1 MPCIRPV
8 SAPVSTDHD
17 YAGNDESKY
26 FNIII
31 HVNSERVSVVTT
43 SDEVLSLILYRLFQT
58 EIWNYDSIIVWLLL
72 LRRRSCMR
80 LSVTLLFWILPLP
93 NLCIQLTSAPLDDD
107 VMILKQ
113 KQNFNTTN
121 KDNSLKFSQ
130 CKSRRLIF
138 QTVIATDTTLL
149 YVNFTSVDQ

>member
-1 MPCIRPV
+1 M
-8 SAPVSTDHD
+8 
-17 YAGNDESKY
+17 
-26 FNIII
+26 
-31 HVNSERVSVVTT
+31 
-43 SDEVLSLILYRLFQT
+43 
-58 EIWNYDSIIVWLLL
+58 IVATKAKS
-72 LRRRSCMR
+72 RMR
-80 LSVTLLFWILPLP
+80 LSVDLLCWILPLP
-93 NLCIQLTSAPLDDD
+93 NLCIQLTSAALDDD